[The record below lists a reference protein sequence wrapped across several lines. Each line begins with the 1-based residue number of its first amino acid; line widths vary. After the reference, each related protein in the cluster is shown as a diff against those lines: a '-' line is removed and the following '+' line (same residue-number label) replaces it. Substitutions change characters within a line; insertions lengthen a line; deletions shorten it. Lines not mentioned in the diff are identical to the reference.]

1 MILRSAFVTEQ
12 VRRVSMQMRGG
23 SIRYQAQ
30 NLRNVHIPA
39 WTSLDES
46 DVETLA
52 RLYDEKDVSRINAC
66 VDSLVAK
73 VCDRQPAKVR
83 EQFFAFD

>member
-1 MILRSAFVTEQ
+1 
-12 VRRVSMQMRGG
+12 MQMRGG

-52 RLYDEKDVSRINAC
+52 RLYDEKDASRINAC

-73 VCDRQPAKVR
+73 VCNRQPAKIR
-83 EQFFAFD
+83 EQYFTFG